1 MHCAATRGLA
11 TNTLSATLGSLPLS
25 LCLSVYF
32 TNPVCLF
39 YTLHVIQSLSL
50 SLSSVFIYSSRRER
64 WQFRLGGHGRKR
76 SFSGGQRWKPLW
88 SWGSIRERGKAYRSP
103 RWADEPRLLRGHG
116 GQRLRGVWAASLL
129 RFQSRGSW
137 PHFEPGLGLGLL
149 RRRVL

>member
-11 TNTLSATLGSLPLS
+11 TNTLSATLGSHPLSLSLS
-25 LCLSVYF
+25 LCLLQIQFAFFILSMWS
-32 TNPVCLF
+32 NP
-39 YTLHVIQSLSL
+39 SL

-64 WQFRLGGHGRKR
+64 WQFRLGGHGGKR

-88 SWGSIRERGKAYRSP
+88 SWGSIRGRGKAYRSP

-116 GQRLRGVWAASLL
+116 GLWLRGVRAASLL
-129 RFQSRGSW
+129 QFQSRGSW
-137 PHFEPGLGLGLL
+137 PHFEPRLGLGLL